1 MKHVMA
7 IDAGTT
13 GIRAII
19 FNEDSQM
26 VAHAY
31 EAIELQQP
39 RPGWSEQDPREVWR
53 KCRQVMHT
61 ALTESTLRAKDI
73 EAVGVATLRST
84 NLLWR
89 DDGTPLSNAVTWH
102 DTRTAGLCQ
111 KMDHRATIRVARGLG
126 HTARALSSIWPGLR
140 RGRTA
145 GRLITASHL
154 SFTPASALAHTAWLL
169 DNVDDARRLVSRGGL
184 RCGTMDTWLLWNL
197 TGGETYATDTSNASA
212 TGMYDPYSMAW
223 SSLFLDAFGI
233 PEQVLPEVR
242 DTAGMYGYLDQD
254 ILGREIP
261 ITGVVADQ
269 QGALFGETC
278 FEPGE
283 VKCTSGTGT
292 FIDMNVGDRPSAS
305 LHRLVPMVAW
315 SIDGRATYMLEGM
328 INTTGAA
335 VQWLR
340 DNLGV
345 IDHVDQ
351 SCDMAQCID
360 DAGDIYFVPAFTGLS
375 SPYWDPHACGVVVGL
390 HRTTTREHI
399 VRAVLEGIVYR
410 CRDIMLSMERDAG
423 LPVRS
428 ITADG
433 GASKNDFLLQFMA
446 DMLDV
451 QVERP
456 AMLDGTAL
464 GAAYLAGLAAD
475 VWQSKD
481 ELRQRRRVEQT
492 FEPAMP
498 SEKRERLY
506 AGWRRAVEK
515 SFRWR
520 HSA

>member
-19 FNEDSQM
+19 FNQESQA
-26 VAHAY
+26 VSHAY
-31 EAIELQQP
+31 ETITLRQP
-39 RPGWSEQDPREVWR
+39 HPGWSEQDPREVWET
-53 KCRQVMHT
+53 CRRVMHT
-61 ALTESTLRAKDI
+61 ALTDSDLAARDI
-73 EAVGVATLRST
+73 ETIGVATLRST

-89 DDGTPLSNAVTWH
+89 SDGTPLSNVITWH
-102 DTRTAGLCQ
+102 DTRTAGLCRE
-111 KMDHRATIRVARGLG
+111 MDGQATIRAARGLG
-126 HTARALSSIWPGLR
+126 HAARALSRVWPGLR

-169 DNVDDARRLVSRGGL
+169 DNVNDARYLARRDEL

-197 TGGETYATDTSNASA
+197 TAGETYATDTSNASA
-212 TGMYDPYSMAW
+212 TGMYDPYRLQW
-223 SSLFLDAFGI
+223 NSLFLDTFDI
-233 PEQVLPEVR
+233 PAAVLPEVR
-242 DTAGMYGYLDQD
+242 DTADRYGHIDRD

-269 QGALFGETC
+269 QAALFGEAC
-278 FEPGE
+278 FKPGE

-292 FIDMNVGDRPSAS
+292 FIDMNVGDCPAAS
-305 LHRLVPMVAW
+305 LHRLVPMIAW
-315 SIDGRATYMLEGM
+315 SINGRATYMLEGM
-328 INTTGAA
+328 INTSGAA

-351 SCDMAQCID
+351 SCQMAQCVD

-390 HRTTTREHI
+390 HRSTQKEHI

-451 QVERP
+451 RVERP

-464 GAAYLAGLAAD
+464 GAAHLAGLAAD
-475 VWQSKD
+475 IWQPD
-481 ELRQRRRVEQT
+481 ELRLRHSTEQV
-492 FEPAMP
+492 FEPSMP
-498 SEKRERLY
+498 PERRERLY
-506 AGWRRAVEK
+506 RGWRRAVEK

>member
-1 MKHVMA
+1 MKHLMA

-19 FNEDSQM
+19 FDEDSQM
-26 VAHAY
+26 VSHAY
-31 EAIELQQP
+31 ETIELHQP
-39 RPGWSEQDPREVWR
+39 RPGWSEQDPNGVWQA
-53 KCRQVMHT
+53 CQQVMKQ
-61 ALTESTLRAKDI
+61 ALTESRLEAQDI
-73 EAVGVATLRST
+73 ETIGVATLRST

-89 DDGTPLSNAVTWH
+89 SDGRPLYNAITWH
-102 DTRTAGLCQ
+102 DTRTADLCRE
-111 KMDHRATIRVARGLG
+111 MDNQGKIRAARGLG
-126 HTARALSSIWPGLR
+126 HVARALSSIWPALR
-140 RGRTA
+140 RGQTA

-169 DNVDDARRLVSRGGL
+169 DNVEDARSLASRDEL

-197 TGGETYATDTSNASA
+197 TGGTVHATDTSNASA
-212 TGMYDPYSMAW
+212 TGMYDPYSLSW
-223 SSLFLDAFGI
+223 SSLFLDAFDI
-233 PEQVLPEVR
+233 PEGILPEVQ
-242 DTAGMYGYLDQD
+242 DTAGLYGYLDER

-283 VKCTSGTGT
+283 VKCTNGTGT
-292 FIDMNVGDRPSAS
+292 FIDMNVGDRPAAS
-305 LHRLVPMVAW
+305 LHRLVPMIAW
-315 SIDGRATYMLEGM
+315 SINGRVTYMLEGM

-351 SCDMAQCID
+351 SCQMAQCIE

-375 SPYWDPHACGVVVGL
+375 SPYWDPHACGIVVGL
-390 HRTTTREHI
+390 HRTTTKEHI

-451 QVERP
+451 HVERP
-456 AMLDGTAL
+456 RMLDGTAL

-475 VWQSKD
+475 VWESKE
-481 ELRQRRRVEQT
+481 ELRKRRQVEQT
-492 FEPAMP
+492 FKPAMP

>member
-19 FNEDSQM
+19 FNEESQV

-31 EAIELQQP
+31 EIIELHQP
-39 RPGWSEQDPREVWR
+39 HPGWSEQDPREVWK
-53 KCRQVMHT
+53 KCRQVMRR
-61 ALTESTLRAKDI
+61 ALAGSDLQAQDI
-73 EAVGVATLRST
+73 ATIGVATLRST
-84 NLLWR
+84 NLLW
-89 DDGTPLSNAVTWH
+89 DSNGDPLSNAITWH
-102 DTRTAGLCQ
+102 DTRTARLCRD
-111 KMDHRATIRVARGLG
+111 MDGSIMIRATRTLG
-126 HTARALSSIWPGLR
+126 HLARAFSSLWPGLR
-140 RGRTA
+140 RGPTA

-169 DNVDDARRLVSRGGL
+169 DNVEEARRLARQGEL

-197 TGGETYATDTSNASA
+197 TRGAVHATDTSNASA
-212 TGMYDPYSMAW
+212 TGMYDPYAMQW
-223 SSLFLDAFGI
+223 SSLFLDTFDI
-233 PEQVLPEVR
+233 PEAILPEVR
-242 DTAGMYGYLDQD
+242 DTADSYGHLDPD
-254 ILGREIP
+254 ILGRDIP
-261 ITGVVADQ
+261 VTGVVADQ

-278 FEPGE
+278 FRPGE
-283 VKCTSGTGT
+283 VKCTNGTGT
-292 FIDMNVGDRPSAS
+292 FIDMNVGHRPAAS

-315 SIDGRATYMLEGM
+315 SIDGQVTYMLEGM

-351 SCDMAQCID
+351 SCQLAQCVD

-375 SPYWDPHACGVVVGL
+375 SPYWDPHACGIVVGL
-390 HRTTTREHI
+390 HRSTKREHI
-399 VRAVLEGIVYR
+399 VRAVLEGIAYR
-410 CRDIMLSMERDAG
+410 CKDILLSMEQDAD

-433 GASKNDFLLQFMA
+433 GASTNDFLLQFMA

-451 QVERP
+451 RVERP
-456 AMLDGTAL
+456 ALLDGTAL

-475 VWQSKD
+475 VWQSQE
-481 ELRQRRRVEQT
+481 ELRERRRIEQT
-492 FEPAMP
+492 FEPSMP
-498 SEKRERLY
+498 QEKRKRLY
-506 AGWRRAVEK
+506 QGWRRAVEK
-515 SFRWR
+515 SFRWH

>member
-1 MKHVMA
+1 MQHVMA
-7 IDAGTT
+7 VDAGTT

-19 FNEDSQM
+19 FNMDSEA

-31 EAIELQQP
+31 ETIELRQP
-39 RPGWSEQDPREVWR
+39 HPGWSEQAPGEVWQ
-53 KCRQVMHT
+53 KCQRVMQQALAGSSLT
-61 ALTESTLRAKDI
+61 ARDI
-73 EAVGVATLRST
+73 EAVGLATLRST
-84 NLLWR
+84 NLLW
-89 DDGTPLSNAVTWH
+89 DSNGQPLSNAITWH
-102 DTRTAGLCQ
+102 DTRTADLCRH
-111 KMDHRATIRVARGLG
+111 MDHRAKIRAARGLG
-126 HTARALSSIWPGLR
+126 HVARGLSSIWPGLR
-140 RGRTA
+140 RSRTA

-154 SFTPASALAHTAWLL
+154 SFTPASALAHAAWLL
-169 DNVDDARRLVSRGGL
+169 DNVDDAHAMAARGEL
-184 RCGTMDTWLLWNL
+184 RCGTMDSWLLWNM
-197 TGGETYATDTSNASA
+197 TGGETFATDTSNASA
-212 TGMYDPYSMAW
+212 TAMFDPYKLQW
-223 SSLFLDAFGI
+223 SSLFLDAFDVPAAI
-233 PEQVLPEVR
+233 LPEVR
-242 DTAGMYGYLDQD
+242 ETAGLYGYLDED

-269 QGALFGETC
+269 QAALFGEGC

-283 VKCTSGTGT
+283 VKCTSGTGA
-292 FIDMNVGDRPSAS
+292 FIDMNVGDRPAAS
-305 LHRLVPMVAW
+305 VHRLVPMVAW
-315 SIDGRATYMLEGM
+315 TIDGRTTYMLEGM
-328 INTTGAA
+328 INTAGAA

-345 IDHVDQ
+345 IEHLDD
-351 SCDMAQCID
+351 SCQLAQCVD
-360 DAGDIYFVPAFTGLS
+360 DAGDVYFVPAFTGLS

-390 HRTTTREHI
+390 HRSTQREHI

-433 GASKNDFLLQFMA
+433 GASTNDFLLQFMA

-456 AMLDGTAL
+456 AMLDGSAL

-475 VWQSKD
+475 VWQSKE
-481 ELRQRRRVEQT
+481 ELRERRRVDRT
-492 FEPAMP
+492 FKPAMP
-498 SEKRERLY
+498 PEKRERLY